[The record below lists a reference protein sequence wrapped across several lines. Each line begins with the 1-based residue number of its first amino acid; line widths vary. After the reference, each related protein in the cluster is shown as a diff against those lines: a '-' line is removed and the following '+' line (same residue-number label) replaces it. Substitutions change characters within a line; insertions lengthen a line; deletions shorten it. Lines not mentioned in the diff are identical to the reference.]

1 MTASVVAVRPRR
13 IAWVEGPDAPAL
25 LHGLLTADIEALPVG
40 GATRSLVLTTQGH
53 VVAQMAVARDAEQ
66 SFTLLLDP
74 PPAGDGTAV
83 IAAHHVSEDALVLG
97 PEDARVLVATDDLA
111 PVLAGAGAL
120 QVPGAIPGTI
130 EVLADDP
137 GQLARDLGITVSP
150 PGAIDALRIARGA
163 AEVGVDTGDRTL
175 VQEARLDDAVSF
187 AKGCFLGQETVARL
201 HYRGHA
207 NRRLA
212 RIALDGSVAAGTDVL
227 VAADAEGGTG
237 AGAGTRADAVA
248 GTGPVGTVTSV
259 AEVPGAGWMALGMVR
274 HEVPDGTSVDV
285 GGVAGRILPLG

>member
-1 MTASVVAVRPRR
+1 MTASVAAVRPRR
-13 IAWVEGPDAPAL
+13 IAWVEGPDAQVL

-40 GATRSLVLTTQGH
+40 AATRSLVLTTHGH
-53 VVAQMAVARDAEQ
+53 LVAQMAVARDGEQ
-66 SFTLLLDP
+66 AFTLLLDP
-74 PPAGDGTAV
+74 PPAGDGAAV

-97 PEDARVLVATDDLA
+97 PDDARVLVATDDLA
-111 PVLAGAGAL
+111 PALAGAGDL

-137 GQLARDLGITVSP
+137 EQLARDRGITLSP
-150 PGAIDALRIARGA
+150 PHALEALRIVRGSP
-163 AEVGVDTGDRTL
+163 EVGVDTGDRTL

-187 AKGCFLGQETVARL
+187 EKGCYLGQETVARL

-212 RIALDGSVAAGTDVL
+212 RIALDGTVAAGTDVL
-227 VAADAEGGTG
+227 VPGDAGDGTGTG
-237 AGAGTRADAVA
+237 AGAIAR
-248 GTGPVGTVTSV
+248 TGPVGTVTSV

-274 HEVPDGTSVDV
+274 HEVPDGTSVNV
-285 GGVAGRILPLG
+285 GGVAGRILPPG